1 MEEPKHLPSLS
12 QAFEE
17 NVRPFIDL
25 IDKLRLLGLDK
36 DISLPEVAVIG
47 DQSAGKSSVLE
58 AISGVQLPRGSGKVA
73 IPSDTEL
80 TRDIIINYRVKFVH
94 QSS

>member
-1 MEEPKHLPSLS
+1 MEEPKQLPCLS
-12 QAFEE
+12 EAFEE

-58 AISGVQLPRGSGKVA
+58 AISGVQLPRGSGK
-73 IPSDTEL
+73 L
-80 TRDIIINYRVKFVH
+80 TSRY
-94 QSS
+94 

>member
-1 MEEPKHLPSLS
+1 MEEPKYLPCLS
-12 QAFEE
+12 EAFEE

-58 AISGVQLPRGSGKVA
+58 AISGVQLPRGSGK
-73 IPSDTEL
+73 L
-80 TRDIIINYRVKFVH
+80 TSRY
-94 QSS
+94 

>member
-1 MEEPKHLPSLS
+1 MEEPQHVPCLS
-12 QAFEE
+12 EAFEE

-58 AISGVQLPRGSGKVA
+58 AISGVQLPRGSG
-73 IPSDTEL
+73 
-80 TRDIIINYRVKFVH
+80 
-94 QSS
+94 SSHFSVPCFQLSTLPV

>member
-1 MEEPKHLPSLS
+1 MEETQHLPCLS
-12 QAFEE
+12 EAFEE

-25 IDKLRLLGLDK
+25 IDKLRLVGLDK

-58 AISGVQLPRGSGKVA
+58 AISGVQLPRGSGNSHFSV
-73 IPSDTEL
+73 PCFQLSTL
-80 TRDIIINYRVKFVH
+80 PV
-94 QSS
+94 

>member
-1 MEEPKHLPSLS
+1 MEEPQHLPCLS
-12 QAFEE
+12 EAFEE

-58 AISGVQLPRGSGKVA
+58 AISGVQLPRGSGKF
-73 IPSDTEL
+73 T
-80 TRDIIINYRVKFVH
+80 VH
-94 QSS
+94 YLHEYEILG